1 MVETK
6 NMFAV
11 CIVFG
16 TSSVSKKS
24 DMVGTLFLSYLYE
37 VWQQKTMFF
46 NLKKLGQI
54 AQVRRNALKRF
65 DFSYVLDHLQKKKV
79 QGLYSNTY

>member
-1 MVETK
+1 MLETK
-6 NMFAV
+6 NMSVV

-16 TSSVSKKS
+16 TYSVSKKS
-24 DMVGTLFLSYLYE
+24 EMVETLFLSYLYE

-65 DFSYVLDHLQKKKV
+65 SFSYILDHLQKRR
-79 QGLYSNTY
+79 Y